1 MNARDKKL
9 SVVAAPAA
17 DALASGPWFTAAWT
31 MEERLHRI
39 ECLGRKIGA
48 YVEFMCHVAD
58 LDGVSAEAKERA
70 VAAFYDR
77 MVLVEQQ
84 LGRIQESFRL
94 Q

>member
-1 MNARDKKL
+1 MNRRDKDT

-17 DALASGPWFTAAWT
+17 NELLAGPWITPAWT

-48 YVEFMCHVAD
+48 YVDFMCQVEG

-70 VAAFYDR
+70 VTAFYER

-84 LGRIQESFRL
+84 LSRIQEHFRL